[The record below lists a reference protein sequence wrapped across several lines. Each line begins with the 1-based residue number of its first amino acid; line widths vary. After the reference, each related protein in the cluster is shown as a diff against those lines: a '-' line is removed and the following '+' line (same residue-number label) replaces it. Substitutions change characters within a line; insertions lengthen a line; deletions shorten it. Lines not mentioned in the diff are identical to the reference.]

1 MTLQYNSYHYVDR
14 TLSFD
19 PYFRQRP
26 YHAECPSSRPITD
39 HLGTL
44 GAVDIQT
51 FSDLGRNLLDNSICD
66 TCSQLGMTESGE
78 VSRALRY
85 CNTKPTRDRTGAS
98 S

>member
-1 MTLQYNSYHYVDR
+1 MSIGPSVLTFTFASGHITLNARVLVQSLTSWER
-14 TLSFD
+14 TL
-19 PYFRQRP
+19 R
-26 YHAECPSSRPITD
+26 
-39 HLGTL
+39 
-44 GAVDIQT
+44 AVDIQT

-66 TCSQLGMTESGE
+66 TRSQLGMTESGE